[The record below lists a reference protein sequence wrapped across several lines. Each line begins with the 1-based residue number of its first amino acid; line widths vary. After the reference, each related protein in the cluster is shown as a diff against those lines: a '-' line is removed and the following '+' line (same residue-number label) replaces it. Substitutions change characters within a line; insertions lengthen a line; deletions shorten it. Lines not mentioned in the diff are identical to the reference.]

1 MKSKQNRSSLL
12 FLFKKTKIYSERANG
27 LWKRSIKSTP
37 PAIRFVAPFISK
49 TQYFWRPKEGA
60 GTRRNR
66 KPNERERVKVNIKKK
81 TFDGWINLPWPPGV
95 KSAQVSDFPRR
106 SNIERVWVTWP
117 RPPTN
122 PRRPAPPHLIQW
134 IARPTHYPPLS
145 YYSTESTGRLRLRES
160 KVRKNRYGGTLKGT
174 TRRERKRKK
183 NCFSPRA
190 TFFKLKSFF
199 IVFDSF

>member
-1 MKSKQNRSSLL
+1 MLTKALFVQRQILLPFNLLNRSLLMKSKQNRSSLL

-81 TFDGWINLPWPPGV
+81 HLMAGSTCPGRRGLNQH
-95 KSAQVSDFPRR
+95 KSPIS
-106 SNIERVWVTWP
+106 RVVP
-117 RPPTN
+117 ILSGSGSRGPV
-122 PRRPAPPHLIQW
+122 H
-134 IARPTHYPPLS
+134 RPTHVDQP
-145 YYSTESTGRLRLRES
+145 RL
-160 KVRKNRYGGTLKGT
+160 
-174 TRRERKRKK
+174 
-183 NCFSPRA
+183 
-190 TFFKLKSFF
+190 
-199 IVFDSF
+199 I